1 MHISSLLALGGLATS
16 VAGRTMQSVGKKEL
30 PKPRIERPN
39 RSRNV
44 QNVKRQSSSIITTE
58 ASKKF
63 IVNGTAGASE

>member
-1 MHISSLLALGGLATS
+1 MHISALLAFSGLATS

-44 QNVKRQSSSIITTE
+44 HHVERQASSIITTE

-63 IVNGTAGASE
+63 IVNGTAGGE